1 MTDVTITT
9 CVLAVRTRVRNLLTY
24 SHIRLQAV
32 LQFSPRSRSPLRDR
46 NTTRGITQASR
57 DTGARPAI
65 HMRNTWYRTRTYPRE
80 RQSYQR
86 DEPSSPPMKLL
97 LRGLSAI
104 MVGLAS
110 EFGGLGGRALFVDG
124 AGSICPACEC
134 DGAFCEC
141 DGLGGG
147 L

>member
-1 MTDVTITT
+1 M
-9 CVLAVRTRVRNLLTY
+9 LANGAGGKDKGTEPAHILTY
-24 SHIRLQAV
+24 SLASCATVFTAV
-32 LQFSPRSRSPLRDR
+32 AV
-46 NTTRGITQASR
+46 TA
-57 DTGARPAI
+57 ARPKHDPRNYPGIPRYRRPAGY

>member
-1 MTDVTITT
+1 MTS
-9 CVLAVRTRVRNLLTY
+9 RVSGGTEPAHILTY
-24 SHIRLQAV
+24 RFEVV
-32 LQFSPRSRSPLRDR
+32 LQFSPRSRSPLR
-46 NTTRGITQASR
+46 IPLQR
-57 DTGARPAI
+57 DTHDPPAYPR
-65 HMRNTWYRTRTYPRE
+65 RNRCAYTLCRTRRYPRE

-110 EFGGLGGRALFVDG
+110 GFGRAVFVDV
-124 AGSICPACEC
+124 ADSICPACEC
-134 DGAFCEC
+134 DGAFCEY